1 VGRPL
6 DLLIIED
13 SETDAELIMLELR
26 RDDYDVT
33 AQRVDTAES
42 LRASLESRRWDIVL
56 CDHSLPSFDSAEA
69 LKIVRERSADLP
81 FVILSGS
88 IGEEAAVEAL
98 KAGARDVVLKTNLS
112 RIGPVVE
119 RELQET
125 ENRRRHREAETAL
138 LGSEARKTAILD
150 SALDAVVSID
160 HEGRIVDF
168 NRAAETL
175 FGYAAAAV
183 RGRRMAELIVPPS
196 LRNQH
201 QEAFSRHLATGES
214 TIIDTR
220 LELTGMRSDGSEF
233 PVELSV
239 TRAELSGRPFF
250 TGYLRDLTEAKLAE
264 QERMRLEE
272 QIQDTQKLDAIGG
285 LAGGITHDFNNI
297 LAVVIGFAEI
307 LLRKLDETSPLRPYV
322 EEIKGAGERAFS
334 LTKQLLAFSR
344 RQVLEPK
351 VLDLNA
357 VITDIEP
364 MLRRVIDEDVELVTH
379 LDSTLGRVKADRS
392 QLEQVLLNLA
402 VNARDAMPHGGTLTF
417 ESRNT
422 EFDRDYVDRHDAV
435 SIKEGRYALLSV
447 TDTGVGM
454 DAETQARIFEPFFT
468 TKEVG
473 QGTGLGLS
481 TVYGIVKQSE
491 GFVWVHSELQHG
503 TTFNVYLPLVSA
515 PLDAPEL
522 PDPTQEQTHGT
533 ETVVVVED
541 DEALLRLVRQML
553 EEDGYTVLPA
563 RSGAEAAKLCEQ
575 ENNDIRLVISD
586 IVMPGMSGLEL
597 ARALLKRQPEMKLL
611 LMSGYSQHRTTDAER
626 RELGAGFIQK
636 PFSWVT
642 LSRKIRELLD
652 SP

>member
-1 VGRPL
+1 
-6 DLLIIED
+6 
-13 SETDAELIMLELR
+13 
-26 RDDYDVT
+26 
-33 AQRVDTAES
+33 
-42 LRASLESRRWDIVL
+42 
-56 CDHSLPSFDSAEA
+56 
-69 LKIVRERSADLP
+69 
-81 FVILSGS
+81 
-88 IGEEAAVEAL
+88 
-98 KAGARDVVLKTNLS
+98 
-112 RIGPVVE
+112 
-119 RELQET
+119 
-125 ENRRRHREAETAL
+125 
-138 LGSEARKTAILD
+138 
-150 SALDAVVSID
+150 
-160 HEGRIVDF
+160 
-168 NRAAETL
+168 
-175 FGYAAAAV
+175 
-183 RGRRMAELIVPPS
+183 
-196 LRNQH
+196 
-201 QEAFSRHLATGES
+201 
-214 TIIDTR
+214 
-220 LELTGMRSDGSEF
+220 
-233 PVELSV
+233 
-239 TRAELSGRPFF
+239 
-250 TGYLRDLTEAKLAE
+250 
-264 QERMRLEE
+264 
-272 QIQDTQKLDAIGG
+272 
-285 LAGGITHDFNNI
+285 
-297 LAVVIGFAEI
+297 
-307 LLRKLDETSPLRPYV
+307 
-322 EEIKGAGERAFS
+322 
-334 LTKQLLAFSR
+334 
-344 RQVLEPK
+344 
-351 VLDLNA
+351 
-357 VITDIEP
+357 
-364 MLRRVIDEDVELVTH
+364 
-379 LDSTLGRVKADRS
+379 
-392 QLEQVLLNLA
+392 
-402 VNARDAMPHGGTLTF
+402 MPHGGTLTF

-435 SIKEGRYALLSV
+435 SIKQGRYALLSV

-597 ARALLKRQPEMKLL
+597 ARVLLKRQPEMKLL